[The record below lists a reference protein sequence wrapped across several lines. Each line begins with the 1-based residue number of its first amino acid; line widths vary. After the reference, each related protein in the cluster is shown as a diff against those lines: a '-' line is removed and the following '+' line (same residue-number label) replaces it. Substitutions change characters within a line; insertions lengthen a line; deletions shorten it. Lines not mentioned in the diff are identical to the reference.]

1 MSKREIDQ
9 YKTASNLNARII
21 LHEKYSVNS
30 EGFHE
35 WVFRQMN
42 LVSDMKILE
51 CGCGPGALWYKNKNK
66 IPPFLKITLLDRS
79 PGMLQ
84 TAKQNIGKLDNIE
97 FAYYEG
103 NVQNLP
109 FADQEFDIVIA
120 NHMLYHVEDIIKGIS
135 ELKRVLRK
143 NGKFYASTFGVN
155 HLKELDS
162 LTRKYVDMP
171 LNRTSDRF
179 TLNNGEEKILSV
191 FDKVEIRRHEDSLE
205 VTSGSDLINYILS
218 GSRAKEQLVGE
229 EKVRF
234 IDDIEEYFSTHNVF
248 HIQKDAGVFIATN
261 E

>member
-1 MSKREIDQ
+1 
-9 YKTASNLNARII
+9 
-21 LHEKYSVNS
+21 
-30 EGFHE
+30 
-35 WVFRQMN
+35 
-42 LVSDMKILE
+42 
-51 CGCGPGALWYKNKNK
+51 
-66 IPPFLKITLLDRS
+66 
-79 PGMLQ
+79 
-84 TAKQNIGKLDNIE
+84 
-97 FAYYEG
+97 
-103 NVQNLP
+103 
-109 FADQEFDIVIA
+109 
-120 NHMLYHVEDIIKGIS
+120 
-135 ELKRVLRK
+135 
-143 NGKFYASTFGVN
+143 
-155 HLKELDS
+155 
-162 LTRKYVDMP
+162 MP